1 MSAVFVATFAN
12 REVTRMT
19 VFTSSREKLDMAR
32 GVRLARAAYESR
44 MKQAA
49 PPIIQAHYERNDEVV
64 EHYTREQLD
73 GVPFLRP
80 EQS

>member
-1 MSAVFVATFAN
+1 MSAVFVATFADC
-12 REVTRMT
+12 ELTRMT
-19 VFTSSREKLDMAR
+19 VLTSPGALNMAR

-44 MKQAA
+44 KRQA
-49 PPIIQAHYERNDEVV
+49 PPPIVEAHYERDDEVL

-73 GVPFLRP
+73 SVPSLRP